1 MRRKGSRCIIIHRLE
16 GRMNVKKLISVAC
29 LLIIFF
35 CTLIK
40 YKNRKMEFWTDV
52 IVLDCIL
59 AIAACLGGME

>member
-1 MRRKGSRCIIIHRLE
+1 
-16 GRMNVKKLISVAC
+16 MNIKKIISVIC

-40 YKNRKMEFWTDV
+40 YKNRKMEFWADV
-52 IVLDCIL
+52 IVLDCVL

>member
-1 MRRKGSRCIIIHRLE
+1 
-16 GRMNVKKLISVAC
+16 MNVKKLISVAC